1 MSFLRSLFAGVS
13 GLRNHQVM
21 MDVIGNNISNI
32 NTVGFKGSRTT
43 FSEAFAQTLRSAT
56 RPTTNNGGSNPMQVG
71 LGTAISTIDTIF
83 SQGNLETTGNET
95 DLAIKGN
102 AFFAVNNGGKTYY
115 TRVGTFQFDA
125 EGRLVN
131 PGTGAVL
138 QGKIAAPDGTLPTGT
153 QIQDLKIALDQK
165 SPAKATTEVKL
176 SGNLN
181 ATASV
186 AVASLAGNI
195 SAATPVGGTAA
206 QTFTITDDLGVSHT
220 VTATLTKNAADTW
233 DVALTTTGGS
243 ITGGTGTA
251 TFDPA
256 TGRLTTITPANFTLT
271 PTGGAPAVAF
281 TLDAASLTQVGTS
294 SSLAATL
301 KSAAE
306 STTASVS
313 IFDSL
318 GNRHTLAVKFT
329 KTANPNEWSWSA
341 DVGTP
346 ATITGGRTGRV
357 LFNNDG
363 TLSAFTYDDGS
374 SGLSINPN
382 NGANA
387 LSINLNPGTAG
398 VFAGI
403 TQSNAASLVSPREQN
418 GYASG
423 EMSNISIDQTG
434 KINGTFTNGTILTLG
449 QVMLAEFNNPSGLVR
464 SGDNMYDISGNSGTP
479 VIVAAGE
486 SSRSTIVSG
495 ALEQSNVDLSEEFTR
510 MITAQ
515 RGFQSNARVI
525 TTSDEFL
532 NEVVNLKR

>member
-1 MSFLRSLFAGVS
+1 MSFLRSLFSGVS

-32 NTVGFKGSRTT
+32 NTVGFKASRTT

-56 RPTTNNGGSNPMQVG
+56 RPTATNGGANPMQVG

-102 AFFAVNNGGKTYY
+102 AFFAVNKGGKTYY

-125 EGRLVN
+125 EGRLVH

-138 QGKIAAPDGTLPTGT
+138 QGKIAAPGGTLPTGT
-153 QIQDLKIALDQK
+153 QTEDLKIALDQK
-165 SPAKATTEVKL
+165 SPAKATSEVKF

-195 SAATPVGGTAA
+195 SAATAVGGSVS
-206 QTFTITDDLGVSHT
+206 QTFNVTDDLGVSHT
-220 VTATLTKNAADTW
+220 VTATLTKSAADTW
-233 DVALTTTGGS
+233 DVALSSTDGS

-256 TGRLTTITPANFTLT
+256 TGRLTSITPAKFSLT
-271 PTGGAPAVAF
+271 PSGSAPAIAF
-281 TLDAASLTQVGTS
+281 TLDASSLTQVGS
-294 SSLAATL
+294 SNSLAATL
-301 KSAAE
+301 QSPAE

-318 GNRHTLAVKFT
+318 GNRHTLSVKFS
-329 KTANPNEWSWSA
+329 KTANANEWSWTA

-346 ATITGGRTGRV
+346 ASITSGRTGRI

-382 NGANA
+382 NGAA
-387 LSINLNPGTAG
+387 AVSINLNPGTAG
-398 VFAGI
+398 AFAGI

-434 KINGTFTNGTILTLG
+434 KILGTFTNGTILTLG

-479 VIVAAGE
+479 VIVSAGE

-495 ALEQSNVDLSEEFTR
+495 SLEQSNVDLSEEFTR